1 MAAAKRTG
9 TTPAEGRRYNFKGNP
24 PVATIVALSQENL
37 VGRTAT
43 SMGEIL
49 ASEWEQTR
57 ERAPPARGG
66 LGAEAPTSRR
76 RITRCRPFEE
86 FAQAKRDQYARR
98 SVR

>member
-1 MAAAKRTG
+1 M
-9 TTPAEGRRYNFKGNP
+9 
-24 PVATIVALSQENL
+24 ATIVALSQENL
-37 VGRTAT
+37 VGRIAT

-57 ERAPPARGG
+57 EETLRAGAGLRRSADLPAQNHSVQ
-66 LGAEAPTSRR
+66 A
-76 RITRCRPFEE
+76 FEE